1 VNEKQIKM
9 DSEINRIHSIIAKS
23 LTGQLNDQE
32 LKELNEWKLASNIN
46 LSEYNDFVELWIK
59 SGSLVLPS
67 AINHHNAFKIIRN
80 NTGLN
85 LRNRWIN
92 IAIQVAAVLVLSI
105 IFSGVFT
112 YMSNDRNGSIFSNAA
127 SLPVYQEIKAA
138 FGTQAKVELA
148 DGTVVFLNSGSK
160 LRFPQTFDHQE
171 QRKVLLDG
179 EGYFSVT
186 KNPDQP
192 FVVEVNK
199 LDIKVLG
206 TTFNVEAYNDNP
218 SVNIALVEGSV
229 LLQEH
234 SESGNR
240 DLMQLSPNQVATL
253 NKSDN
258 TISKTDLADLYKYTA
273 WINGRIVFYDD
284 PIETVVNKLGKWYN
298 VDIKIADKR
307 LENYRFTG
315 TFINESLEQI
325 LNILSLTSPMTYD
338 IKSSVKQA
346 DNSMSQRKIVLK
358 GKSSIK

>member
-1 VNEKQIKM
+1 MET
-9 DSEINRIHSIIAKS
+9 ETNRIYSIIAKS
-23 LTGQLNDQE
+23 LTEDLDDKE
-32 LKELNEWKLASNIN
+32 LKELDEWKLASKENI
-46 LSEYNDFVELWIK
+46 SEYNDFVELWNK
-59 SGSLVLPS
+59 SGSLTLPYT
-67 AINHHNAFKIIRN
+67 INHHNAYKIIRN
-80 NTGLN
+80 NSGLN
-85 LRNRWIN
+85 SSPIRWIN
-92 IAIQVAAVLVLSI
+92 IAVQVAAVLVLSI
-105 IFSGVFT
+105 ILSGVYIYLT
-112 YMSNDRNGSIFSNAA
+112 NDRQGQIFSNTV

-160 LRFPQTFDHQE
+160 LRFPQTFDKQQ

-192 FVVEVNK
+192 FVVQVNK

-206 TTFNVEAYNDNP
+206 TIFNVEAYNDNP
-218 SVNIALVEGSV
+218 IVNIALVEGSV
-229 LLQEH
+229 LLQEP
-234 SESGNR
+234 SENGNK

-258 TISKTDLADLYKYTA
+258 VISKTDVADLYKYTA

-298 VDIKIADKR
+298 VDISIADKK

-315 TFINESLEQI
+315 TFIDESLEQI
-325 LNILSLTSPMTYD
+325 LNILSLTSPMTYT

-346 DNSMSQRKIVLK
+346 DNSMSKREILLK

>member
-1 VNEKQIKM
+1 M
-9 DSEINRIHSIIAKS
+9 DSEINRIYSIIAKS
-23 LTGQLNDQE
+23 LTSKIDDQE
-32 LKELNEWKLASNIN
+32 LKELEEWKLASKVN

-59 SGSLVLPS
+59 SGSLALPS

-85 LRNRWIN
+85 SSPKRWLN
-92 IAIQVAAVLVLSI
+92 VAMQVAAVLVLSI
-105 IFSGVFT
+105 IFSGVYT
-112 YMSNDRNGSIFSNAA
+112 YMTNERTGTIFSNAA
-127 SLPVYQEIKAA
+127 SLPVYHEIKAA

-160 LRFPQTFDHQE
+160 LRFPQTFDHQA

-186 KNPDQP
+186 KNLDQP
-192 FVVEVNK
+192 FIVQVNK

-206 TTFNVEAYNDNP
+206 TTFNVEAYNDNQ

-229 LLQEH
+229 LLQEQ
-234 SESGNR
+234 SESGSK

-258 TISKTDLADLYKYTA
+258 KLSKTEIVDLYKYTA

-298 VDIKIADKR
+298 VDIAIADKR

-315 TFINESLEQI
+315 TFIDESLEQI
-325 LNILSLTSPMTYD
+325 LNILSLTSPMTYS
-338 IKSSVKQA
+338 IESSMKQV
-346 DNSMSQRKIVLK
+346 DNSMSKRKITLK